1 MHRTSPPLVLHVFP
15 SFAVG
20 GAQVRFT
27 ALANR
32 FGDAFRH
39 ALVAL
44 DGITECS
51 SRLAPGLDVTFPAIE
66 TAKRDPLGNLRRI
79 RGLLGGLR
87 PAVLVTSNWGSIEWA
102 LANLAPMARH
112 IHTEDGFG
120 PEERHVQL
128 RRRVWTRR
136 LALRR
141 SIVVLP
147 SRTLL
152 RIATE
157 TWRLDPRHLRY
168 IPNGVDLQR
177 YAPPP
182 DHVRDHDVAVIGIVA
197 ALRPEKNVGRLLRA
211 MRQLETPARL
221 VVVGDGGERATL
233 QRLAAGLGL
242 ADRVE
247 FTGHVTDPKRFY
259 HDFDLLAL
267 SSDTEQMPLSVLEA
281 MAAGLPVVATDVGD
295 VRTMLSEENDRFI
308 VPREDAALASAL
320 RALLDD
326 PALRRRVGQA
336 NRRKAA
342 QAYDQEA
349 MFQAYAGLLTG
360 GSGAAVNPWRGD
372 GRTS

>member
-15 SFAVG
+15 SFAIG
-20 GAQVRFT
+20 GAQVRF
-27 ALANR
+27 AAIANR

-39 ALVAL
+39 AVVAL
-44 DGITECS
+44 DGVADCS
-51 SRLAPGLDVTFPAIE
+51 RRLASGLDVSFPTIE
-66 TAKRDPLGNLRRI
+66 TDKRDPLGNLRRI
-79 RGLLGGLR
+79 RGLLRSLR

-102 LANLAPMARH
+102 LANLAPLARH

-157 TWRLDPRHLRY
+157 AWRLDPQRLRY

-177 YAPPP
+177 YASPPE
-182 DHVRDHDVAVIGIVA
+182 HVRDHDVPVIGIVA

-211 MRQLETPARL
+211 MRRVEIPARL
-221 VVVGDGGERATL
+221 VVVGDGGERETL
-233 QRLAAGLGL
+233 QRLAGELGL
-242 ADRVE
+242 ADRVK
-247 FTGHVTDPKRFY
+247 FAGHVTDPQRLY
-259 HDFDLLAL
+259 RGFDLLAL

-281 MAAGLPVVATDVGD
+281 MAAGLPVAATDVGD
-295 VRTMLSEENDRFI
+295 VRTMLSDENGPFI
-308 VPREDAALASAL
+308 VPREEAPLAAALL
-320 RALLDD
+320 ALLED
-326 PALRRRVGQA
+326 PGLRRRIGQA
-336 NRRKAA
+336 NCRKAA

-349 MFQAYAGLLTG
+349 MFQAYARLLH
-360 GSGAAVNPWRGD
+360 GAGAEAVAAER
-372 GRTS
+372 

>member
-20 GAQVRFT
+20 GAQVRFA

-39 ALVAL
+39 AVVAL
-44 DGITECS
+44 DGVTECS
-51 SRLAPGLDVTFPAIE
+51 RRFVPGLDVTFPAIE
-66 TAKRDPLGNLRRI
+66 TDKRDPLGNLRRI
-79 RGLLGGLR
+79 RGMLRSLR

-102 LANLAPMARH
+102 LANLGPLARH

-157 TWRLDPRHLRY
+157 VWRLDPQRLRY

-177 YAPPP
+177 YASPP
-182 DHVRDHDVAVIGIVA
+182 DHVREHAVPVIGVVA

-211 MRQLETPARL
+211 MRQIQAPARL
-221 VVVGDGGERATL
+221 VIVGDGGERAVL
-233 QRLAAGLGL
+233 QRLAAELGL
-242 ADRVE
+242 ADRVD
-247 FTGHVTDPKRFY
+247 FIGHVTDTQRFY
-259 HDFDLLAL
+259 REFDLLAL

-281 MAAGLPVVATDVGD
+281 MAAALPVVATDVGD
-295 VRTMLSEENDRFI
+295 VRTMLSEENGPFI
-308 VPREDAALASAL
+308 VPREDRPLASAL
-320 RALLDD
+320 HALLDD
-326 PALRRRVGQA
+326 PALRCRVGQA

-342 QAYDQEA
+342 QSYDQEA
-349 MFQAYAGLLTG
+349 MFQAYSRLL
-360 GSGAAVNPWRGD
+360 A
-372 GRTS
+372 

>member
-1 MHRTSPPLVLHVFP
+1 MHPTSPPLVLHVFP
-15 SFAVG
+15 TFAVG
-20 GAQVRFT
+20 GAQVRCA

-32 FGDAFRH
+32 LGDAFRH
-39 ALVAL
+39 AVVAL
-44 DGITECS
+44 DGVTECG
-51 SRLAPGLDVTFPAIE
+51 RRFLPGLDVTFPGIE
-66 TAKRDPLGNLRRI
+66 TDKRDPLGNLRRI
-79 RGLLGGLR
+79 RGLLRHLR

-102 LANLAPMARH
+102 IANLAPLARH

-120 PEERHVQL
+120 PEERIVQL

-157 TWRLDPRHLRY
+157 TWRLDPQRLRY

-177 YAPPP
+177 YASPP
-182 DHVRDHDVAVIGIVA
+182 DHVRDHGVPVIGIVA

-211 MRQLETPARL
+211 MRQLEIPARL
-221 VVVGDGGERATL
+221 IVVGDGGERAAL
-233 QRLAAGLGL
+233 QRLAAELGL

-247 FTGHVTDPKRFY
+247 FTGHVTDPQRLY
-259 HDFDLLAL
+259 GEFDLLAL

-281 MAAGLPVVATDVGD
+281 MAAGLPVAATDVGD
-295 VRTMLSEENDRFI
+295 VRTMLAEENSPFV
-308 VPREDAALASAL
+308 VPREDGPLALAL
-320 RALLDD
+320 RALLED
-326 PALRRRVGQA
+326 PVLRRRVGQS
-336 NRRKAA
+336 NRRKAT

-349 MFQAYAGLLTG
+349 MFQAYSRLLAETG
-360 GSGAAVNPWRGD
+360 PRELDCS
-372 GRTS
+372 S

>member
-1 MHRTSPPLVLHVFP
+1 MHRITPPLVLHVFP

-20 GAQVRFT
+20 GAQVRFA

-39 ALVAL
+39 AVVAL
-44 DGITECS
+44 DGVTECS
-51 SRLAPGLDVTFPAIE
+51 RRLAPGLDVTFPIVE
-66 TAKRDPLGNLRRI
+66 TDKRDPLGNLRRI
-79 RGLLGGLR
+79 RGLLRSLR

-102 LANLAPMARH
+102 LANLAPLARH

-120 PEERHVQL
+120 PEERHAQL

-157 TWRLDPRHLRY
+157 RWRLDPQRLRY
-168 IPNGVDLQR
+168 IPNGVDLQL
-177 YAPPP
+177 YASPAE
-182 DHVRDHDVAVIGIVA
+182 HVRDHDVPVIGIVA

-211 MRQLETPARL
+211 MRLVEIPARL
-221 VVVGDGGERATL
+221 VVVGDGGERAVL
-233 QRLAAGLGL
+233 QRLAGELGL

-247 FTGHVTDPKRFY
+247 FTGHVTDPQRFY
-259 HDFDLLAL
+259 RGFDLLAL

-281 MAAGLPVVATDVGD
+281 MAAGLPVAATDVGD
-295 VRTMLSEENDRFI
+295 VRTMLSEENGRFI
-308 VPREDAALASAL
+308 VPREDAPLAAAL

-349 MFQAYAGLLTG
+349 MFQAYARLLTG
-360 GSGAAVNPWRGD
+360 AGSDAAIAEP
-372 GRTS
+372 

>member
-15 SFAVG
+15 TFAVG
-20 GAQVRFT
+20 GAQVRFA

-39 ALVAL
+39 AVIAL
-44 DGITECS
+44 DGVTTCS
-51 SRLAPGLDVTFPAIE
+51 GRFEPGLDVTFPAIE
-66 TAKRDPLGNLRRI
+66 TDKRDPLGNLRRI
-79 RGLLGGLR
+79 RGLLRSLR
-87 PAVLVTSNWGSIEWA
+87 PVVLVTSNWGSIEWA
-102 LANLAPMARH
+102 LANLAPLTRH

-157 TWRLDPRHLRY
+157 TWRLDPRRLRY

-177 YAPPP
+177 YASPSE
-182 DHVRDHDVAVIGIVA
+182 HVRDHDLPVIGIVA

-211 MRQLETPARL
+211 MSQVEIPARL
-221 VVVGDGGERATL
+221 VVVGDGGERAGL
-233 QRLAAGLGL
+233 QRLATELDL
-242 ADRVE
+242 AERVD
-247 FTGHVTDPKRFY
+247 FAGHVTDPQRFY
-259 HDFDLLAL
+259 RDFDLLAL

-281 MAAGLPVVATDVGD
+281 MAAGLPIAATDVGD
-295 VRTMLSEENDRFI
+295 VRTMLSEENRPFI
-308 VPREDAALASAL
+308 VPPEDIPLAAAL
-320 RALLDD
+320 RALLND
-326 PALRRRVGQA
+326 PSLRRRVGQA

-349 MFQAYAGLLTG
+349 MFQAYARLLTG
-360 GSGAAVNPWRGD
+360 AGSDAAIVA
-372 GRTS
+372 GR

>member
-15 SFAVG
+15 TFAVG

-39 ALVAL
+39 AVIAL
-44 DGITECS
+44 DGVTECS
-51 SRLAPGLDVTFPAIE
+51 RRFTPGLEVTFPVIK
-66 TAKRDPLGNLRRI
+66 TDKRDPLGNLRRI
-79 RGLLGGLR
+79 RGLLRSLR

-102 LANLAPMARH
+102 LANLAPLARH

-128 RRRVWTRR
+128 RRRVWGRR

-141 SIVVLP
+141 SVVVLP

-157 TWRLDPRHLRY
+157 TWQLDPQRLHY
-168 IPNGVDLQR
+168 IPNGVDLQL
-177 YAPPP
+177 YALPP
-182 DHVRDHDVAVIGIVA
+182 DHVRDHDLPVIGIVA

-211 MRQLETPARL
+211 MRLVETPARL
-221 VVVGDGGERATL
+221 VVVGDGGDRDAL
-233 QRLAAGLGL
+233 QRLAGELGL
-242 ADRVE
+242 SDRVD
-247 FTGHVTDPKRFY
+247 FAGHVTDPQRFY
-259 HDFDLLAL
+259 RDFDLLAL

-281 MAAGLPVVATDVGD
+281 MAAGLPVAATDVGD
-295 VRTMLSEENDRFI
+295 VRTMLSEENRPFI
-308 VPREDAALASAL
+308 VPRDDAPLAAAL

-342 QAYDQEA
+342 HAYDQET
-349 MFQAYAGLLTG
+349 MFQAYARLLDG
-360 GSGAAVNPWRGD
+360 AGSDAVTA
-372 GRTS
+372 GR